1 MNAIFKTVAVIGKF
15 GAKESAT
22 HVLPLC
28 LFLRERG
35 IGVVVDVDTGKAIG
49 DLSFTALDLDQLGK
63 MADLAIV
70 VGGDGTMLS
79 MARALAPHGVPL
91 IGVNL
96 GRLGFLT
103 DVSPQEM
110 FDAVSE
116 ILYGQYLTE
125 KRLML
130 RVALFIRGCE
140 IQEAFAV
147 NDVVIAKGS
156 TFRLI
161 EFSITINAEFVY
173 TQRADGIIVASPTGS
188 TGYSLSAGG
197 PIVHPGVDALIL
209 VPICPHTLTNRPIVI
224 PGSSVVEIALVH
236 AIDARVSLDGQSH
249 FDLRAGD
256 RVTVER
262 ASHEVLL
269 LHPKS
274 YGYYDML
281 RKKLHWGQSADA

>member
-1 MNAIFKTVAVIGKF
+1 MNPVFKTVAVIGKF
-15 GAKESAT
+15 GVKEAAT
-22 HVLPLC
+22 HILPLC
-28 LFLRERG
+28 LFLRERNVE
-35 IGVVVDVDTGKAIG
+35 VVVDTNTAQ
-49 DLSFTALDLDQLGK
+49 ALDNFPFPVLDFDALGK
-63 MADLAIV
+63 TADLAVI

-91 IGVNL
+91 VGVNL

-110 FDAVSE
+110 LQAIEE
-116 ILYGQYLTE
+116 ILHGAYLTE

-130 RVALFIRGCE
+130 TSDLTTAGQDTKREFS
-140 IQEAFAV
+140 V

-161 EFSITINAEFVY
+161 EFSITINDEFVY
-173 TQRADGIIVASPTGS
+173 TQRSDGIIVASPTGS

-197 PIVHPGVDALIL
+197 PVVHPGVDALAL

-224 PGSSVVEIALVH
+224 PANSVVEIVLVH
-236 AIDARVSLDGQSH
+236 AIDARVSLDGQIHS
-249 FDLRAGD
+249 DLKVGD
-256 RVTVER
+256 RVVIAR
-262 ASHEVLL
+262 ATHDVLL

-274 YGYYDML
+274 YGYYHML
-281 RKKLHWGQSADA
+281 RQKLHWGQSVDA

>member
-1 MNAIFKTVAVIGKF
+1 MNAMFKTVAVIGKF
-15 GAKESAT
+15 GAKESVT

-35 IGVVVDVDTGKAIG
+35 IEVVVDVDTAKAIDG
-49 DLSFTALDLDQLGK
+49 RSFPALDRDQLGR

-110 FDAVSE
+110 FNAVSE
-116 ILYGQYLTE
+116 ILYGQYLTK

-130 RVALFIRGCE
+130 RVALSMSGCNM
-140 IQEAFAV
+140 QEAFAV

-156 TFRLI
+156 TLRLI
-161 EFSITINAEFVY
+161 DFSITINTEFVY

-197 PIVHPGVDALIL
+197 PIVHPGVNALTL

-224 PGSSVVEIALVH
+224 PGSSVVEIVLVH

-249 FDLRAGD
+249 FDLQAGD
-256 RVTVER
+256 RVVVEC
-262 ASHEVLL
+262 AAHEVLL

>member
-1 MNAIFKTVAVIGKF
+1 MFKTVAVIGKF
-15 GAKESAT
+15 GVKESAT

-35 IGVVVDVDTGKAIG
+35 IEVVVDVNTAKAIDG
-49 DLSFTALDLDQLGK
+49 LSFPALDLDQLGK
-63 MADLAIV
+63 TADLAIV

-130 RVALFIRGCE
+130 RVALFIGGCE

-197 PIVHPGVDALIL
+197 PIVHPGVDALIF